1 MDGWMSDS
9 NHMMVNFICQLD
21 WAMRHT
27 NIWSN
32 TFLCVFMS
40 MFLDE
45 IDILSSKL
53 SKADCPI

>member
-1 MDGWMSDS
+1 MSDS